1 MITTKQRAYLRSLGQ
16 KLDPIFQVG
25 KSGVTPELIKAI
37 DDALEARELI
47 KLNLLGN
54 CEEDIR
60 EVCEKICSR
69 THSDPV
75 QVIGHRFVIYR
86 AAQEPKIVLPAAKK
100 SEKK

>member
-1 MITTKQRAYLRSLGQ
+1 MITTKQRAYLRGLGQ

-25 KSGVTPELIKAI
+25 KAGVTPELIKAV

-54 CEEDIR
+54 CDEDIR
-60 EVCEKICSR
+60 EVCDVICAR

-86 AAQEPKIVLPAAKK
+86 PAKEPVIELPKAKK
-100 SEKK
+100 